1 MVKQLTDVGA
11 ILLVYQRVMFANY
24 PVVDREETGFYE
36 KLLKEQQFIEVEHNL
51 HNAFNWV

>member
-36 KLLKEQQFIEVEHNL
+36 KLLK
-51 HNAFNWV
+51 